1 MGRDGNVSGSF
12 IEDGKIRKCMLS
24 DTEGNTGFLYLK
36 SCEGEN
42 VWYVK
47 SREGS
52 FIQLPKDVNLK
63 AYIGGNKLVV
73 QPMNKTTRLRENTV
87 EFLCEICPFF
97 RTLIPDIQDDLI
109 LEEIPEGK
117 KLYTFDS
124 LGAKYHSKVVKGHMQ
139 SGKTWLM
146 ICIAI
151 YYYIQYRIST
161 IIVVQNTL
169 DAFDQIYARL
179 EGIRD
184 SYAQFTEQKLDH
196 IQYLNSARGK
206 TVKAEEILRAL
217 DGTIPQIFIALRSDT
232 DIDPLCKVISS
243 SPFSERWALILDE
256 SDYNDSGAISTSQA
270 SLSSLKDMSGV
281 VWNVTATP
289 ITSMAKERIHWSNVY
304 TMPVPEGY
312 KDLATFTYR
321 DIGVS
326 KYCTEVDENPFNT
339 VPLLKDYIKDL
350 AKTCP
355 FDVPLGKG
363 LKHPVITLIRVS
375 FPVEPNLKVAEY
387 IDAVY
392 GDRITTITYNGG
404 GIGITLRGVTLPQS
418 PISFE
423 DGTQSIFENGIHK
436 IPPCHIG
443 KIIEY
448 LQSQGVHKH
457 KRIAILAGKKADRG
471 ITFGSGNYN
480 SESIPWHLT
489 EMFLVASKSTNQGNL
504 LQIAG
509 RLCGVYKDNIPL
521 TVFSNACADIIKA
534 YHAQEELIHRAIQKG
549 AECGESILD
558 SSDSPYMRDLLPQI
572 PLAVKKCCKKRRFTA
587 SRVPLRICKV
597 ENDHGWNWEAEGR
610 KIPVIQESMG
620 NGDRSKV
627 EFEDLYDPT
636 QKFQREEAYEDEILI
651 NRECLKGDVAK
662 SLFDR
667 VYAELTQV
675 DEGWV
680 EASRFY
686 KESGDRQNMWHWYKK
701 HDHDEGDYNLI
712 LKKDERNRLLV
723 RMG

>member
-1 MGRDGNVSGSF
+1 MG
-12 IEDGKIRKCMLS
+12 
-24 DTEGNTGFLYLK
+24 TLYVK
-36 SCEGEN
+36 SSEGET

-47 SREGS
+47 SRQGS
-52 FIQLPKDVNLK
+52 FIQLPRDVNLR
-63 AYIGGNKLVV
+63 AYIGGNKLVI
-73 QPMNKTTRLRENTV
+73 QPMSKTTRLRESTV
-87 EFLCEICPFF
+87 DFLSEICPFF

-109 LEEIPEGK
+109 LDEISEGK

-151 YYYIQYRIST
+151 YYYIQYKISVV
-161 IIVVQNTL
+161 IVVQNTL
-169 DAFDQIYARL
+169 DAFDQIYSRL

-184 SYAQFTEQKLDH
+184 NYAKFTEEKLDN

-206 TVKAEEILRAL
+206 TVKPEDILKAL
-217 DGTIPQIFIALRSDT
+217 DGTLPQVFIALRSDT

-256 SDYNDSGAISTSQA
+256 SDYNDSGAVSSSQA
-270 SLSSLKDMSGV
+270 SLNNLKAMSGV

-289 ITSMAKERIHWSNVY
+289 ITSMAKEKIHWSNVY
-304 TMPVPEGY
+304 VMPVPEGY

-321 DIGVS
+321 DIGTS
-326 KYCTEVDENPFNT
+326 TYCTEVDQNPFQT

-350 AKTCP
+350 AKTSP
-355 FDVPLGKG
+355 FEVPLWNGV
-363 LKHPVITLIRVS
+363 KHPVITLIRVS

-404 GIGITLRGVTLPQS
+404 GIGITLRGVALPQC
-418 PISFE
+418 PITFA
-423 DGTQSIFENGIHK
+423 DGTQTIFENGIHK

-471 ITFGSGNYN
+471 ITFGSGNY
-480 SESIPWHLT
+480 EECMEKKTIPWHLT
-489 EMFLVASKSTNQGNL
+489 EMFLVVSKSTNQGNL

-521 TVFSNACADIIKA
+521 TIFSNACADIVKA

-549 AECGESILD
+549 AACGESILD
-558 SSDSPYMRDLLPQI
+558 SSDSPYMRDILPRI
-572 PLAVKKCCKKRRFTA
+572 PLALKKCCKKRRFTA
-587 SRVPLRICKV
+587 SRVPLKICKV
-597 ENDHGWNWEAEGR
+597 ESNDQGWNWEVEGR
-610 KIPVIQESMG
+610 KIPIILENMG

-627 EFEDLYDPT
+627 EFEDLYDPVKNSHLE
-636 QKFQREEAYEDEILI
+636 QEDSYEDEILI
-651 NRECLKGDVAK
+651 NRDCLKGDVAK
-662 SLFDR
+662 ALFDR
-667 VYAELTQV
+667 IYAELTQE
-675 DEGWV
+675 DESWT

-686 KESGDRQNMWHWYKK
+686 QESGDRQNIWHWYKK
-701 HDHDEGDYNLI
+701 HDHEEGDYNLI
-712 LKKDERNRLLV
+712 LKKDARNRLLV